1 MTPDVESEVPGMR
14 HARDRAIQSLLLENI
29 SVEPFVRARRQRR
42 RIVVWGSIGAVVVAG
57 TVTAG
62 AVIQQAASV
71 SNQEIVHCLDSSE
84 LGPNGSYS
92 GASATVAHPSGNG
105 RVHDAVALCT
115 QMWKQGVLNGGYD
128 PLDPTNPS
136 GTVPAALQV
145 CVMKDGSAA
154 VVPSPAEDVCQA
166 IGLAPL
172 DE

>member
-1 MTPDVESEVPGMR
+1 MSQDVDSEVPEMR
-14 HARDRAIQSLLLENI
+14 PARDRAIQSLLLENI
-29 SVEPFVRARRQRR
+29 SAEPRARAQRQRR
-42 RIVVWGSIGAVVVAG
+42 RVLVWGSIGAVVVAG

-62 AVIQQAASV
+62 AVIQQASSV
-71 SNQEIVHCLDSSE
+71 SNQEIVHCLDSAE

-92 GASATVAHPSGNG
+92 GASATISHLSGSG

-128 PLDPTNPS
+128 PLEPTNPP

-154 VVPSPAEDVCQA
+154 VVPSTSEGACQA